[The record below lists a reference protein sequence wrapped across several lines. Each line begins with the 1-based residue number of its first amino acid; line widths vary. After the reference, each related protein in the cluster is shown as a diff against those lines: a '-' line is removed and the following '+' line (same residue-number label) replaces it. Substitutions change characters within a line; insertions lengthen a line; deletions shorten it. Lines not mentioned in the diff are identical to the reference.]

1 MQAQKE
7 RIEEKLEEKRAEQK
21 ENLTKVTASSLDEF
35 IKKLENVLYETK
47 ADNLVTEQEKW
58 WDRVLIFRFNC
69 LAMQE
74 I

>member
-47 ADNLVTEQEKW
+47 ADNLVTEQEKMVGQSF
-58 WDRVLIFRFNC
+58 DFSI
-69 LAMQE
+69 
-74 I
+74 

>member
-21 ENLTKVTASSLDEF
+21 ENLTKVSASSLDEF

-47 ADNLVTEQEKW
+47 ADNLVTEQEKM
-58 WDRVLIFRFNC
+58 VGQRFDFS
-69 LAMQE
+69 

>member
-47 ADNLVTEQEKW
+47 ADNLVTEQEKM
-58 WDRVLIFRFNC
+58 VGQRFDFS
-69 LAMQE
+69 